1 MHPVRSFILLALLGL
16 CTCLSARLPAK
27 DKDSDSTGVEIAFA
41 SDTQEPMWMENIY
54 LKSNQ
59 NTRATALIFSDILRR
74 KPHALYLLGDV
85 VSLGYSN
92 RKWTKIDQCVDHCRT
107 SSIAVHALLGNHDV
121 MGNKRKGERNFQKR
135 FPDHVKTGFVNIID
149 SLAIVMLNSN
159 FSKLSSPDQHR
170 QKAWYDSTLV
180 ALDANAAIR
189 SVIVTCH
196 HPPFSNNKL
205 VGSSQTV
212 QQQFVPAFIQS
223 SKCRLFITGHSHAF
237 EHFRMQGK
245 DFLIIGGG
253 GGLHHPLHASEKR
266 LHDQASTYKPMFH
279 YLTVRREPGKLSIV
293 SHSLNKDF
301 SGFEK
306 GYAFTIATL

>member
-1 MHPVRSFILLALLGL
+1 
-16 CTCLSARLPAK
+16 
-27 DKDSDSTGVEIAFA
+27 
-41 SDTQEPMWMENIY
+41 MWMENIY

-59 NTRATALIFSDILRR
+59 NTRATALIFSDMLSR
-74 KPHALYLLGDV
+74 KPNALYLLGDV
-85 VSLGYSN
+85 VSLEYSN
-92 RKWTKIDQCVDHCRT
+92 RKWAKIDQCVDNCRT
-107 SSIAVHALLGNHDV
+107 SSIAVHALMGNHDV

-159 FSKLSSPDQHR
+159 FNKLSLPDQHR
-170 QKAWYDSTLV
+170 QRAWYDSTLV
-180 ALDANAAIR
+180 ALDENAAIR

-205 VGSSQTV
+205 VGSSKTV
-212 QQQFVPAFIQS
+212 QQQFVPSFIQS
-223 SKCRLFITGHSHAF
+223 RKCRLFITGHSQAF

-253 GGLHHPLHASEKR
+253 GGLHHPRHTSEKR
-266 LHDQASTYKPMFH
+266 LRDEASAYKPMFH
-279 YLTVRREPGKLSIV
+279 YLTVRREPGQLSVV
-293 SHSLNKDF
+293 SHSLKKDF

-306 GYAFTIATL
+306 EYAFAISTL